1 MGAGSN
7 GSKGPGMLKRL
18 YRAETSVFLKLGY
31 DRSFGAILVH
41 YFKTGHVADV
51 KTTYMH
57 DKVIW

>member
-1 MGAGSN
+1 
-7 GSKGPGMLKRL
+7 MLKRL

-57 DKVIW
+57 DKVIS